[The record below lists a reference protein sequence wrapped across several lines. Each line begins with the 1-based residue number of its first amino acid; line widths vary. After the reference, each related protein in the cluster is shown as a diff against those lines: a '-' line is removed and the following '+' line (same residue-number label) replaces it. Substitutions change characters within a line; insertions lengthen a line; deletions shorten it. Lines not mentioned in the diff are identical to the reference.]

1 MAGMRNYE
9 TGLYKQLEEIILK
22 LDEALKDNKSL
33 KKENKELI
41 KLLEKQQQES
51 QDTIQK
57 LLNEIER
64 LKAIINKDSSN
75 SSKPSSTNG
84 FKKVITNRREKSN
97 KSVGKQKGDKSTNLS
112 EDKVQK
118 LIDSG
123 NVEFTYID
131 INKNKSNQN
140 KPYKTV
146 RVIDIKIVKQII
158 EYHYYPDEKG
168 NYNIPEYHNRP
179 IQYGN
184 NLKTIYIILINEV
197 YNSTDGVRKFISDI
211 TNGGIEIS
219 KGTLINWNTEL
230 SNKLL
235 PEINNIE
242 ENLLN
247 SYYMHNDESQIK
259 IDGDGYNTLCA
270 CNDKYIRMWIHKHKS
285 QEALKEIGFLT
296 KYTGIIVKDGTDLY
310 NGFGRLLSQCISHI
324 LRYLKGI
331 YDNVAHPSSK
341 KMAEFLQKNIH
352 NRKVLI
358 SKGKEGYTEEELK
371 IIIDEYHSILKD
383 WKKEWMGSED
393 KNPVYDD
400 ERKLLSRMEDDDKD
414 QILYFIKDFK
424 VPATNNRAETAIR
437 NIKIKQKMGKFRSVD
452 GAENYAINRSC
463 ISTYKKNE
471 INVLEAIKKAF
482 INEIVII

>member
-9 TGLYKQLEEIILK
+9 TGLYKQLEEIISK
-22 LDEALKDNKSL
+22 LDKALKDNQSL
-33 KKENKELI
+33 KKENKELVI
-41 KLLEKQQQES
+41 SMQKLQKES
-51 QDTIQK
+51 QENIQK
-57 LLNEIER
+57 LLNEIDR

-97 KSVGKQKGDKSTNLS
+97 KPVGKQKGDKSTNLS

-118 LIDSG
+118 LINSG

-131 INKNKSNQN
+131 VNKNDFNKD

-146 RVIDIKIVKQII
+146 RVIDIKIIKEIR
-158 EYHYYPDEKG
+158 EYHYYPDEDG

-179 IQYGN
+179 IQYGS
-184 NLKTIYIILINEV
+184 NLKAICSILMNEV

-211 TNGGIEIS
+211 TNKGIEIS
-219 KGTLINWNTEL
+219 KGTLINWNIEL
-230 SNKLL
+230 SNKLI
-235 PEINNIE
+235 PEINHIE
-242 ENLLN
+242 EQLLN

-270 CNDKYIRMWIHKHKS
+270 CNDKYIRMWIHEHKS
-285 QEALKEIGFLT
+285 KEALKEIGFLP
-296 KYTGIIVKDGTDLY
+296 KYTGIIIKDGTDLY

-324 LRYLKGI
+324 LRYIKGI
-331 YDNVAHPSSK
+331 YDNVDHPSSK
-341 KMAEFLQKNIH
+341 EMAEFLQKNIH

-358 SKGKEGYTEEELK
+358 SKGVESYNNEELQT
-371 IIIDEYHSILKD
+371 IFDEYHTILKK

-400 ERKLLSRMEDDDKD
+400 ERRLLSRMEDDDKD

-424 VPATNNRAETAIR
+424 VPATNNPAETGIR
-437 NIKIKQKMGKFRSVD
+437 NIKIKQKIGKFRSVF
-452 GAENYAINRSC
+452 GAESYAVNRSC

-471 INVLEAIKKAF
+471 INVLEAIRKAY
-482 INEIVII
+482 INETIVI